1 MQFPH
6 FALTTCE
13 NCLYQM
19 NGECRRNPPL
29 IVDGPKD
36 TVIVM
41 YPPVEYEGGWNEACG
56 EYTVN
61 EVTFDA

>member
-1 MQFPH
+1 
-6 FALTTCE
+6 
-13 NCLYQM
+13 
-19 NGECRRNPPL
+19 
-29 IVDGPKD
+29 
-36 TVIVM
+36 VM